1 MTGTISRTISDLELQ
16 GDLDVSKT
24 STVMQIILTRHSQA
38 GLSSWMPG
46 HQIQL
51 KFPQVV
57 SNDGFYPTLTLHQI
71 LGLSTFHVL
80 THLIFKTAQ

>member
-1 MTGTISRTISDLELQ
+1 MIGGVTVGLLCDRNYFRTISDLELQ

-46 HQIQL
+46 HQIQ
-51 KFPQVV
+51 
-57 SNDGFYPTLTLHQI
+57 
-71 LGLSTFHVL
+71 
-80 THLIFKTAQ
+80 